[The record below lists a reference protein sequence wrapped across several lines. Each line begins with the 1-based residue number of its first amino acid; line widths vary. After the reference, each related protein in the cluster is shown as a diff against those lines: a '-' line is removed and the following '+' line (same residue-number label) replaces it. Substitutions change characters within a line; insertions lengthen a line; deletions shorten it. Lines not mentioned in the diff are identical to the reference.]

1 MKYHPDEIRI
11 QERAGVREIAE
22 RKKDIYTQIPEVAK
36 KFLEQQ
42 PLLFT
47 GVIQGDNCVWAS
59 FLQGP
64 PGFIEVLDSETIRVN
79 ALPYVQDPSEDTLG
93 AGAPLALIAVDF
105 ETRRRMRLNGRIQR
119 RDEGGFLFHIDQVY
133 SNCPKYIQARAWT
146 GTSNRNDKHD
156 YVTGTNLSE
165 PMMQIV
171 TQADTLFIA
180 SHHAEY
186 GMDVSHRGGMPGFV
200 QVKDTRTLWI
210 PDYKG
215 NSMFNTLGNL
225 LGHPQAGLLFLNFET
240 GDILQMSGVTEVHWD
255 AKIVDSF
262 PSAERVIEFHIEAV
276 RFISH
281 AVPMK
286 WSFLNYSPVNP
297 KKTV

>member
-1 MKYHPDEIRI
+1 MKYHPDEIRV

-36 KFLEQQ
+36 EFLEHQ

-47 GVIQGDNCVWAS
+47 GVIQGDDCVWAS

-79 ALPYVQDPSEDTLG
+79 ALPHVQDPFEGVLS
-93 AGAPLALIAVDF
+93 AGAPLAFIAVDF
-105 ETRRRMRLNGRIQR
+105 ETRRRMRLNGKIQR
-119 RDEGGFLFHIDQVY
+119 WDEAGFLFHVDQVY
-133 SNCPKYIQARAWT
+133 SNCPKYIQARAWI
-146 GTSNRNDKHD
+146 GTSNINDKYD
-156 YVTGTNLSE
+156 YVIGTNLSE

-171 TQADTLFIA
+171 AQADTFFIA

-225 LGHPQAGLLFLNFET
+225 LGHPQAGLLFLDFET
-240 GDILQMSGVTEVHWD
+240 GNILQLSGVTVVHWD
-255 AKIVDSF
+255 AKIVNSF
-262 PSAERVIEFHIEAV
+262 ASAERVIEFHIEAL
-276 RFISH
+276 RFISN

-297 KKTV
+297 KKAD